1 MLRDLLIIFL
11 GTLICFL
18 ATAEGDYFP
27 YKVGRS
33 TGWPEPQL
41 AAIGR
46 YILSPV
52 IAVVIGA
59 VIGGVAKRRA
69 SVLAIESPSPSD
81 GVVVFQTMDF
91 RHEIILVSLGIFYVL
106 KHRP

>member
-11 GTLICFL
+11 GILICFL
-18 ATAEGDYFP
+18 ATAGGGYFL
-27 YKVGRS
+27 YKVGQS
-33 TGWPEPQL
+33 TGWPEAQL
-41 AAIGR
+41 AALGR

-81 GVVVFQTMDF
+81 CVVVFQTIGF
-91 RHEIILVSLGIFYVL
+91 
-106 KHRP
+106 PA